1 MTNKYEIDFLLVED
15 DHEEAELTI
24 RSLKKNNLVNKIIH
38 IDDGA
43 EALDY
48 IFQKGKYS
56 QLSSN
61 QRPRMILLDLN
72 LPKVGGL
79 EILRKIKSTEE
90 TCMIPV
96 VVLTSSAEERDIIDS
111 YKLGVNSYIVKPVNF
126 ESFVK
131 AIDDLK
137 MYWMI
142 LNQGPPY
149 S

>member
-1 MTNKYEIDFLLVED
+1 MTNKYEVDFLLVED

-43 EALDY
+43 EAIDF
-48 IFQKGKYS
+48 IFCKGKYAKNTG
-56 QLSSN
+56 N
-61 QRPRMILLDLN
+61 QKPRMILLDLN
-72 LPKVGGL
+72 LPKIGGL
-79 EILRKIKSTEE
+79 EILRRIKSSET

-126 ESFVK
+126 ESFSK
-131 AIDDLK
+131 AIEELK
-137 MYWMI
+137 LYWMV
-142 LNQGPPY
+142 LNQGPPF
-149 S
+149 